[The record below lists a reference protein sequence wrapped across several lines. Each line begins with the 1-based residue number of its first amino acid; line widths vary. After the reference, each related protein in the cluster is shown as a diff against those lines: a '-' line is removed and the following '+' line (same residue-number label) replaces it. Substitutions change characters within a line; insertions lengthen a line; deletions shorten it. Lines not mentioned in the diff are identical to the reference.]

1 VNAAKKSAVGSKPR
15 YDSELEAWISVRA
28 GSNHMTL
35 KLSQALGAGLA
46 LAAIAAGAI
55 TIATAAPPIKSFNP
69 LRVSVIALGKD
80 SVEVT
85 LTNTSR
91 KTLRIPKWQLPSE
104 VQRSNLFRITHDG
117 QEVGFEGAMV
127 KRGVP
132 TAEDFAILRPG
143 RGYRSTVALGTAYD
157 LSKAGQYTVTYAA
170 PLQYASLSGRV
181 RLQQGNGSP
190 MVAQAAPIQIV
201 LDQPATLP
209 SGGRL
214 SPVLPGN
221 PVLSD
226 VLGVTYVGCTANQ
239 IQLNNQAILTAR
251 SYSENAKGYLNSNA
265 TGARYT
271 TWFGAYTS
279 GRYATAQQHFVTIDT
294 AIDQIGG
301 QVKINCGCTENYY
314 AYVLKNQHYEIF
326 VCNAYWNAP
335 LVGTDSKAGTLIH
348 EMSHFTVVAD
358 TDDWAYGQSA
368 ASSLAINNPTQAVD
382 NADSHEYFA
391 ENTPAQN

>member
-1 VNAAKKSAVGSKPR
+1 
-15 YDSELEAWISVRA
+15 
-28 GSNHMTL
+28 MTTTL
-35 KLSQALGAGLA
+35 PHTLRTGLA
-46 LAAIAAGAI
+46 LAAIAAGTLA
-55 TIATAAPPIKSFNP
+55 IATAAPPIKSFNP
-69 LRVSVIALGKD
+69 LRVSVIALGSDK
-80 SVEVT
+80 VEVT

-104 VQRSNLFRITHDG
+104 VRRSHLFRITRDG

-132 TAEDFAILRPG
+132 TADDFAILRPG
-143 RGYRSTVALGTAYD
+143 RSHRSTVALGTAYD
-157 LSKAGQYTVTYAA
+157 LSKAGHYTVTYAA
-170 PLQYASLSGRV
+170 PLQYASLSGGT
-181 RLQQGNGSP
+181 RLQQHNGSP
-190 MVAQAAPIQIV
+190 MIAQGAPIQIV

-209 SGGRL
+209 TGGRL

-239 IQLNNQAILTAR
+239 IQLNNQAMLTAR

-279 GRYATAQQHFVTIDT
+279 GRYTTAQQHFVTID
-294 AIDQIGG
+294 AAMDQTGG

-314 AYVLKNQHYEIF
+314 AYVFKNQHYEIF

-348 EMSHFTVVAD
+348 EMSHFTVVTD
-358 TDDWAYGQSA
+358 TDDHAYGQNA
-368 ASSLAINNPTQAVD
+368 ASNLANTNPTLALD
-382 NADSHEYFA
+382 NADNHEYFS